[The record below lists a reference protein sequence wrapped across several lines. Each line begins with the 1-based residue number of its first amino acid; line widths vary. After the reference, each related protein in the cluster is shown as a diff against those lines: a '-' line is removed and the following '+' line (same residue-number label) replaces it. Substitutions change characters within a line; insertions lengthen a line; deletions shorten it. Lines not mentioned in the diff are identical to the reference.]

1 MKRRLVAG
9 IVCALIGAA
18 LALLAADVSSWRA
31 AFTRDD
37 IRFRATPSQT
47 DLWTP
52 KTILPGDP
60 AATLLGTTGS
70 VRWRRALQAFWATRT
85 EPGIS
90 QPDTVAPTRRA
101 NAQQRLLTQLASAP
115 TRGER
120 SDAANLLGVLV
131 ITTPAGT
138 DQRVLTQLVR
148 RAETYFK
155 EAIAIDPGNG
165 EAKENLELVLRLK
178 RPGKGG
184 VSRQVRSRFGFSNSH
199 GTGATGGG
207 Y

>member
-9 IVCALIGAA
+9 IVCALIGAV
-18 LALLAADVSSWRA
+18 LALLAADVSSWHS

-37 IRFRATPSQT
+37 IRFRATPSHH
-47 DLWTP
+47 DLWRP

-60 AATLLGTTGS
+60 AATLLATRSS

-85 EPGIS
+85 PPGIG

-101 NAQQRLLTQLASAP
+101 NAQQRLLAELTGAP
-115 TRGER
+115 TREER

-138 DQRVLTQLVR
+138 DQRILTQLVR
-148 RAETYFK
+148 RAEGYFK
-155 EAIAIDPGNG
+155 QAIAINPGNG

-178 RPGKGG
+178 HPGKGG
-184 VSRQVRSRFGFSNSH
+184 VSQHVRSRFGFSNSH
-199 GTGATGGG
+199 GSGSAGGG
-207 Y
+207 F